1 MEKSERWMH
10 IFFPIACL
18 LDAVVFGN
26 TTWVTFWCIGGWIS
40 AWAIKY
46 IHGHK
51 ALSFS
56 QHKLLR
62 ILNRDPNYVIHFPIY
77 RSITANTKDRA

>member
-1 MEKSERWMH
+1 MKKSERWMH
-10 IFFPIACL
+10 IFFVITCL
-18 LDAVVFGN
+18 FDMALGR
-26 TTWVTFWCIGGWIS
+26 TTWATFWCIGVWIS
-40 AWAIKY
+40 AWAVKY

-51 ALSFS
+51 ALSYS